1 MFRMAS
7 YYNAKSHLE
16 KRYFKEDLECLSK
29 RLNQIKNR
37 KNPFYKCLL
46 NKTELHK
53 VIELREGK
61 YLLGCEDTYEIFDS
75 KVRKIVKL
83 KKDKHWKSN
92 CRAFYKINDKL
103 ILIIFNDYTFGG
115 KSISLWKYTV

>member
-46 NKTELHK
+46 NKTELPKNNFHHSFYIYMNSLTK
-53 VIELREGK
+53 SRN
-61 YLLGCEDTYEIFDS
+61 IF
-75 KVRKIVKL
+75 IN
-83 KKDKHWKSN
+83 WK
-92 CRAFYKINDKL
+92 
-103 ILIIFNDYTFGG
+103 T
-115 KSISLWKYTV
+115 SISSQVL

>member
-46 NKTELHK
+46 NKTELPK
-53 VIELREGK
+53 NNPLNKSV
-61 YLLGCEDTYEIFDS
+61 S
-75 KVRKIVKL
+75 L
-83 KKDKHWKSN
+83 KSIIKD
-92 CRAFYKINDKL
+92 IKL
-103 ILIIFNDYTFGG
+103 IFRFKL
-115 KSISLWKYTV
+115 